1 MYILKPISQIH
12 KIKSAREFH
21 IFRNWK
27 TNKKQHKFAHRL
39 LTVEKEGSPI
49 LFNVCINNRRTR
61 VFKGDEGSQVN
72 KCQSPCSQ
80 IRQVRTYHIYW
91 DIFFTSLVHTRC
103 VLNNSISKN
112 SIVLDYTP
120 TTVNKD
126 NKEDFQ
132 VINRRW
138 TGEGVYY
145 IIIAG
150 HQVDCRLQVVELGY
164 RAWWHIWD
172 IKPLDN
178 NIFWKIHARSF

>member
-1 MYILKPISQIH
+1 MQPDTSSKNISHILRYIFYFL
-12 KIKSAREFH
+12 
-21 IFRNWK
+21 
-27 TNKKQHKFAHRL
+27 
-39 LTVEKEGSPI
+39 G
-49 LFNVCINNRRTR
+49 
-61 VFKGDEGSQVN
+61 
-72 KCQSPCSQ
+72 
-80 IRQVRTYHIYW
+80 TY
-91 DIFFTSLVHTRC
+91 RC

-164 RAWWHIWD
+164 RAW
-172 IKPLDN
+172 
-178 NIFWKIHARSF
+178 